1 MTLLN
6 LNKRNSE
13 VSVLVQVSAEDKDLT
28 FPVHKPLA
36 PFDELRDQ
44 HRWLFH
50 SRFQFEQVGTRG
62 GLLWLFRAVDTKVQ
76 PALAVFTA
84 GYIGVG
90 CQMSCVLDLS
100 C

>member
-1 MTLLN
+1 MAILN

-28 FPVHKPLA
+28 FPVHKLLA

-50 SRFQFEQVGTRG
+50 SRFQFEQIGTLGVLLGFIGILMG
-62 GLLWLFRAVDTKVQ
+62 GIVLYKKSRTK
-76 PALAVFTA
+76 
-84 GYIGVG
+84 
-90 CQMSCVLDLS
+90 
-100 C
+100 

>member
-1 MTLLN
+1 MAILN

-28 FPVHKPLA
+28 FPVHKLLA

-50 SRFQFEQVGTRG
+50 SRFQFEQVRTRG
-62 GLLWLFRAVDTKVQ
+62 GLLGLFGFIGILMGGIGWYKRARAK
-76 PALAVFTA
+76 
-84 GYIGVG
+84 
-90 CQMSCVLDLS
+90 
-100 C
+100 